1 MIQLYGRRNSINVQK
16 VSWALCEL
24 NIEFKWH
31 DEHGKFG
38 TVNVENYEKL
48 NPQLIVPSLDH
59 NGTIINQSNSI
70 VRYLYRKYTDVYE
83 LSKAEDIAIAE
94 QWMEFQ
100 ATDLQLN
107 MTPIFWGLVRNPPED
122 RDQELIDKNIVLLN
136 KKFEI
141 PITVAS
147 KLIYSEIGNVFLTR
161 LSSIIHPPIANDEKT
176 GMLALRS
183 SVIQGI
189 YIGNGKINLINFF
202 EGYPTK
208 TVILD
213 VNAYSKVMNKVESI
227 SELLDF
233 FTNSPLEKIKTN

>member
-16 VSWALCEL
+16 VSWTLCEL

-48 NPQLIVPSLDH
+48 NPQLIVPTLDY

-70 VRYLYRKYTDVYE
+70 VRYLYRKHTDVYE
-83 LSKAEDIAIAE
+83 ISKAEDIAIAE

-122 RDQELIDKNIVLLN
+122 RDQDLIDKNIILLN

-141 PITVAS
+141 FDNFLEGHEYILNNSFGMSDIIMGVATYRYNSLPIERPNLVNLQNWY
-147 KLIYSEIGNVFLTR
+147 K
-161 LSSIIHPPIANDEKT
+161 
-176 GMLALRS
+176 
-183 SVIQGI
+183 
-189 YIGNGKINLINFF
+189 KISNRNCF
-202 EGYPTK
+202 K
-208 TVILD
+208 KNILGTF
-213 VNAYSKVMNKVESI
+213 S
-227 SELLDF
+227 
-233 FTNSPLEKIKTN
+233 

>member
-48 NPQLIVPSLDH
+48 NPQLIVPTLDH

-83 LSKAEDIAIAE
+83 ISKAEDIAIAE

-141 PITVAS
+141 FDNFLSHREYILNNSFGMSDIIMGVAYYRYNSLPIERPNLTNL
-147 KLIYSEIGNVFLTR
+147 KLWYDK
-161 LSSIIHPPIANDEKT
+161 IIKRDC
-176 GMLALRS
+176 
-183 SVIQGI
+183 
-189 YIGNGKINLINFF
+189 F
-202 EGYPTK
+202 
-208 TVILD
+208 
-213 VNAYSKVMNKVESI
+213 NKNIFGTFS
-227 SELLDF
+227 
-233 FTNSPLEKIKTN
+233 

>member
-48 NPQLIVPSLDH
+48 NPQLIVPTLDY

-70 VRYLYRKYTDVYE
+70 VRYLYRKHTDVYE
-83 LSKAEDIAIAE
+83 ISKAEDIAIAE

-122 RDQELIDKNIVLLN
+122 RDQDLIDKNIILLN
-136 KKFEI
+136 KKFKIFDNFLEGHEYI
-141 PITVAS
+141 LNNSFGMSDIIMGVATYRYNSLPIERPNLVNLQNWY
-147 KLIYSEIGNVFLTR
+147 K
-161 LSSIIHPPIANDEKT
+161 
-176 GMLALRS
+176 
-183 SVIQGI
+183 
-189 YIGNGKINLINFF
+189 KISNRNCF
-202 EGYPTK
+202 K
-208 TVILD
+208 KNILGTF
-213 VNAYSKVMNKVESI
+213 S
-227 SELLDF
+227 
-233 FTNSPLEKIKTN
+233 

>member
-48 NPQLIVPSLDH
+48 NPQLIVPTLDY

-70 VRYLYRKYTDVYE
+70 VRYLYRKHTDVYE
-83 LSKAEDIAIAE
+83 ISKAEDIAIAE

-107 MTPIFWGLVRNPPED
+107 MTPIFWGLIRNPPED
-122 RDQELIDKNIVLLN
+122 RDQDLIDKNIVLLN

-141 PITVAS
+141 FDNFLSDREFILNNNFGMSDIIMGVATYRYNSLPIERPNLVNLQNWY
-147 KLIYSEIGNVFLTR
+147 KKI
-161 LSSIIHPPIANDEKT
+161 SSRNCFKK
-176 GMLALRS
+176 
-183 SVIQGI
+183 
-189 YIGNGKINLINFF
+189 N
-202 EGYPTK
+202 
-208 TVILD
+208 ILGTF
-213 VNAYSKVMNKVESI
+213 S
-227 SELLDF
+227 
-233 FTNSPLEKIKTN
+233 

>member
-48 NPQLIVPSLDH
+48 NPQLIVPTLDY

-70 VRYLYRKYTDVYE
+70 VRYLYRKHTDVYE
-83 LSKAEDIAIAE
+83 ISKAEDIAIAE

-122 RDQELIDKNIVLLN
+122 RDQDLIDKNLILLN

-141 PITVAS
+141 FDNFLEGHEYILNNSFGMSDIIMGVATYRYNSLPIERPNLVNLQNWY
-147 KLIYSEIGNVFLTR
+147 K
-161 LSSIIHPPIANDEKT
+161 
-176 GMLALRS
+176 
-183 SVIQGI
+183 
-189 YIGNGKINLINFF
+189 KISNRNCF
-202 EGYPTK
+202 K
-208 TVILD
+208 KNILGTF
-213 VNAYSKVMNKVESI
+213 S
-227 SELLDF
+227 
-233 FTNSPLEKIKTN
+233 

>member
-1 MIQLYGRRNSINVQK
+1 LIQLYGRRNSINVQK

-48 NPQLIVPSLDH
+48 NPQLIVPTLDY

-70 VRYLYRKYTDVYE
+70 VRYLYRKHTDVYE
-83 LSKAEDIAIAE
+83 ISKAEDIAIAE

-122 RDQELIDKNIVLLN
+122 RDQDLIDKNIILLN

-141 PITVAS
+141 FDNFLEGHEYILNNSFGMSDIIMGVATYRYNSLPIERPNLVNLQNWY
-147 KLIYSEIGNVFLTR
+147 K
-161 LSSIIHPPIANDEKT
+161 
-176 GMLALRS
+176 
-183 SVIQGI
+183 
-189 YIGNGKINLINFF
+189 KISNRNCF
-202 EGYPTK
+202 K
-208 TVILD
+208 KNILGTF
-213 VNAYSKVMNKVESI
+213 S
-227 SELLDF
+227 
-233 FTNSPLEKIKTN
+233 

>member
-48 NPQLIVPSLDH
+48 NPQLIVPTLDY

-70 VRYLYRKYTDVYE
+70 VRYLYRKHTDVYE
-83 LSKAEDIAIAE
+83 ISKTEDIAIAE

-122 RDQELIDKNIVLLN
+122 RDQDLIDKNIILLN
-136 KKFEI
+136 KKFKIFDNFLKDHEYI
-141 PITVAS
+141 LNNSFGMSDIIMGVATYRYNSLPIVRPN
-147 KLIYSEIGNVFLTR
+147 LVNL
-161 LSSIIHPPIANDEKT
+161 
-176 GMLALRS
+176 
-183 SVIQGI
+183 
-189 YIGNGKINLINFF
+189 KIW
-202 EGYPTK
+202 YDK
-208 TVILD
+208 
-213 VNAYSKVMNKVESI
+213 I
-227 SELLDF
+227 SRRDCF
-233 FTNSPLEKIKTN
+233 KKNIFGTFS

>member
-38 TVNVENYEKL
+38 TVNVENYDKL
-48 NPQLIVPSLDH
+48 NPQLIVPTLDH

-83 LSKAEDIAIAE
+83 ISKAEDIAIAE

-122 RDQELIDKNIVLLN
+122 RDHELIDKNVVLLN

-141 PITVAS
+141 FDNFLSDREYILNNSFGMSDIIMGVAS
-147 KLIYSEIGNVFLTR
+147 YRYNSLPIERPNLTNLKLWYDK
-161 LSSIIHPPIANDEKT
+161 IIKRDC
-176 GMLALRS
+176 
-183 SVIQGI
+183 
-189 YIGNGKINLINFF
+189 F
-202 EGYPTK
+202 
-208 TVILD
+208 
-213 VNAYSKVMNKVESI
+213 NKNIFGTFS
-227 SELLDF
+227 
-233 FTNSPLEKIKTN
+233 

>member
-48 NPQLIVPSLDH
+48 NPQLIVPTLDY

-70 VRYLYRKYTDVYE
+70 VRYLYRKHTDVYE
-83 LSKAEDIAIAE
+83 ISKAEDIAIAE

-122 RDQELIDKNIVLLN
+122 RDQDLIDKNIILLN

-141 PITVAS
+141 FDNFLEGHEYILNNSFGMSDIIMGVATYRFNSLPIERPNLVNLQNWY
-147 KLIYSEIGNVFLTR
+147 K
-161 LSSIIHPPIANDEKT
+161 
-176 GMLALRS
+176 
-183 SVIQGI
+183 
-189 YIGNGKINLINFF
+189 KISNRNCF
-202 EGYPTK
+202 K
-208 TVILD
+208 KNILGTF
-213 VNAYSKVMNKVESI
+213 S
-227 SELLDF
+227 
-233 FTNSPLEKIKTN
+233 

>member
-48 NPQLIVPSLDH
+48 NPQMIVPTLDH
-59 NGTIINQSNSI
+59 NGAIINQSNSI
-70 VRYLYRKYTDVYE
+70 VRYLYRKHTDVYE
-83 LSKAEDIAIAE
+83 ISKAEDIAIAE

-122 RDQELIDKNIVLLN
+122 RDQDLIDKNIVLLN

-141 PITVAS
+141 FDNFLSDREFILNNNFGMSDIIMGVATYRYNSLPIERPNLVNLQNWY
-147 KLIYSEIGNVFLTR
+147 KKI
-161 LSSIIHPPIANDEKT
+161 SSRNCFKK
-176 GMLALRS
+176 
-183 SVIQGI
+183 
-189 YIGNGKINLINFF
+189 N
-202 EGYPTK
+202 
-208 TVILD
+208 ILGTF
-213 VNAYSKVMNKVESI
+213 S
-227 SELLDF
+227 
-233 FTNSPLEKIKTN
+233 

>member
-48 NPQLIVPSLDH
+48 NPQLIVPTLDY

-70 VRYLYRKYTDVYE
+70 VRYLYRKHTDIYE
-83 LSKAEDIAIAE
+83 ISKTEDIAIAE

-122 RDQELIDKNIVLLN
+122 RDQDLIDKNIILLN

-141 PITVAS
+141 FDNFLEGHEYILNNSFGMSDIIMGVATYRYNSLPIERPNLVNLQNWY
-147 KLIYSEIGNVFLTR
+147 KKI
-161 LSSIIHPPIANDEKT
+161 SSRNCFKK
-176 GMLALRS
+176 
-183 SVIQGI
+183 
-189 YIGNGKINLINFF
+189 N
-202 EGYPTK
+202 
-208 TVILD
+208 ILGTF
-213 VNAYSKVMNKVESI
+213 S
-227 SELLDF
+227 
-233 FTNSPLEKIKTN
+233 

>member
-48 NPQLIVPSLDH
+48 NPQLIVPTLDY

-70 VRYLYRKYTDVYE
+70 VRYLYRKHTDVYE
-83 LSKAEDIAIAE
+83 ISKAEDIAITE

-122 RDQELIDKNIVLLN
+122 RDQDLIDKNIILLN

-141 PITVAS
+141 FDNFLEGHEYILNNSFGMSDIIMGVATYRYNSLPIERPNLVNLQNWY
-147 KLIYSEIGNVFLTR
+147 K
-161 LSSIIHPPIANDEKT
+161 
-176 GMLALRS
+176 
-183 SVIQGI
+183 
-189 YIGNGKINLINFF
+189 KISNRNCF
-202 EGYPTK
+202 K
-208 TVILD
+208 KNILGTF
-213 VNAYSKVMNKVESI
+213 S
-227 SELLDF
+227 
-233 FTNSPLEKIKTN
+233 

>member
-48 NPQLIVPSLDH
+48 NPQLIVPTLDY

-70 VRYLYRKYTDVYE
+70 VRYLYRKHTDVYE
-83 LSKAEDIAIAE
+83 ISKTEDIAIAE

-122 RDQELIDKNIVLLN
+122 RDQDLIDKNIVLLN

-141 PITVAS
+141 FDNFLSDREFILNNNFGMSDIIMGVATYRYNSLPIERPNLVNLQNWY
-147 KLIYSEIGNVFLTR
+147 KKI
-161 LSSIIHPPIANDEKT
+161 SSRNCFKK
-176 GMLALRS
+176 
-183 SVIQGI
+183 
-189 YIGNGKINLINFF
+189 N
-202 EGYPTK
+202 
-208 TVILD
+208 ILGTF
-213 VNAYSKVMNKVESI
+213 S
-227 SELLDF
+227 
-233 FTNSPLEKIKTN
+233 

>member
-24 NIEFKWH
+24 NLEFTWH

-48 NPQLIVPSLDH
+48 NPQLIVPTLDH

-83 LSKAEDIAIAE
+83 ISKAEDIATAE

-107 MTPIFWGLVRNPPED
+107 MTPIALHLLHYLNILMEKKGILLLKMVFMLVR
-122 RDQELIDKNIVLLN
+122 
-136 KKFEI
+136 
-141 PITVAS
+141 
-147 KLIYSEIGNVFLTR
+147 KLFQVKMYH
-161 LSSIIHPPIANDEKT
+161 LS
-176 GMLALRS
+176 
-183 SVIQGI
+183 
-189 YIGNGKINLINFF
+189 
-202 EGYPTK
+202 
-208 TVILD
+208 
-213 VNAYSKVMNKVESI
+213 
-227 SELLDF
+227 
-233 FTNSPLEKIKTN
+233 

>member
-48 NPQLIVPSLDH
+48 NPQMIVPTLDY

-70 VRYLYRKYTDVYE
+70 VRYLYRKHTDVYE
-83 LSKAEDIAIAE
+83 ISKAEDIAIAE

-122 RDQELIDKNIVLLN
+122 RDQDLIDKNIILLN

-141 PITVAS
+141 FDNFLSDREFILNNSFGMSDIIMGVATYRYNSLPIERPNLVNLQNWY
-147 KLIYSEIGNVFLTR
+147 KKI
-161 LSSIIHPPIANDEKT
+161 SSRNCF
-176 GMLALRS
+176 
-183 SVIQGI
+183 
-189 YIGNGKINLINFF
+189 KIN
-202 EGYPTK
+202 
-208 TVILD
+208 ILGTF
-213 VNAYSKVMNKVESI
+213 S
-227 SELLDF
+227 
-233 FTNSPLEKIKTN
+233 

>member
-48 NPQLIVPSLDH
+48 NPQLIVPTLDY

-70 VRYLYRKYTDVYE
+70 VRYLYRKHTDVYE
-83 LSKAEDIAIAE
+83 ISKTEDIAIAE

-122 RDQELIDKNIVLLN
+122 RDQDLIDKNIILLN

-141 PITVAS
+141 FDNFLEGHEYILNNSFGMSDIIMGVATYRYNSLPIERPNLVNLQNWY
-147 KLIYSEIGNVFLTR
+147 KKI
-161 LSSIIHPPIANDEKT
+161 SSRNCFKK
-176 GMLALRS
+176 
-183 SVIQGI
+183 
-189 YIGNGKINLINFF
+189 N
-202 EGYPTK
+202 
-208 TVILD
+208 ILGTF
-213 VNAYSKVMNKVESI
+213 S
-227 SELLDF
+227 
-233 FTNSPLEKIKTN
+233 

>member
-24 NIEFKWH
+24 NLEFKWH

-48 NPQLIVPSLDH
+48 NPQMIVPALDH

-70 VRYLYRKYTDVYE
+70 VRYLYRKHTDVYE
-83 LSKAEDIAIAE
+83 ISKAEDIAIAE

-122 RDQELIDKNIVLLN
+122 RDQDLIDKNIVLLN

-141 PITVAS
+141 FDNFLSDREFILNNNFGMSDIIMGVATYRYNSLPIERPNLVNLQNWY
-147 KLIYSEIGNVFLTR
+147 KKI
-161 LSSIIHPPIANDEKT
+161 SSRNCFKK
-176 GMLALRS
+176 
-183 SVIQGI
+183 
-189 YIGNGKINLINFF
+189 N
-202 EGYPTK
+202 
-208 TVILD
+208 ILGTF
-213 VNAYSKVMNKVESI
+213 S
-227 SELLDF
+227 
-233 FTNSPLEKIKTN
+233 

>member
-48 NPQLIVPSLDH
+48 NLQLIVPTLDY

-70 VRYLYRKYTDVYE
+70 VRYLYRKHTDVYE
-83 LSKAEDIAIAE
+83 ISKAEDIAIAE

-122 RDQELIDKNIVLLN
+122 RDQDLIDKNIILLN

-141 PITVAS
+141 FDNFLEGHEYILNNSFGMSDIIMGVATYRYNSLPIERPNLVNLQNWY
-147 KLIYSEIGNVFLTR
+147 KKI
-161 LSSIIHPPIANDEKT
+161 SSRNCFKK
-176 GMLALRS
+176 
-183 SVIQGI
+183 
-189 YIGNGKINLINFF
+189 N
-202 EGYPTK
+202 
-208 TVILD
+208 ILGTF
-213 VNAYSKVMNKVESI
+213 S
-227 SELLDF
+227 
-233 FTNSPLEKIKTN
+233 

>member
-16 VSWALCEL
+16 VSWTLCEL

-48 NPQLIVPSLDH
+48 NPQLIVPTLDY

-70 VRYLYRKYTDVYE
+70 VRYLYRKHTDVYE
-83 LSKAEDIAIAE
+83 ISKAEDIAIAE

-122 RDQELIDKNIVLLN
+122 RDQDLIDKNIILLN

-141 PITVAS
+141 FDNFLEGHEYILNNSFGMSDIIMGVATYRYNSLPIERPNLVNLQNWY
-147 KLIYSEIGNVFLTR
+147 KKI
-161 LSSIIHPPIANDEKT
+161 SSRNCFKK
-176 GMLALRS
+176 
-183 SVIQGI
+183 
-189 YIGNGKINLINFF
+189 N
-202 EGYPTK
+202 
-208 TVILD
+208 ILGTF
-213 VNAYSKVMNKVESI
+213 S
-227 SELLDF
+227 
-233 FTNSPLEKIKTN
+233 

>member
-48 NPQLIVPSLDH
+48 NPQLIVPTLDH

-83 LSKAEDIAIAE
+83 ISKAEDIAIAE

-122 RDQELIDKNIVLLN
+122 RDQDLIDKNIILLN

-141 PITVAS
+141 FDNFLSDREFILNNNFAMSDIIMGVATYRYNSLPIERPNLVNLQNWY
-147 KLIYSEIGNVFLTR
+147 K
-161 LSSIIHPPIANDEKT
+161 
-176 GMLALRS
+176 
-183 SVIQGI
+183 
-189 YIGNGKINLINFF
+189 KISNRNCF
-202 EGYPTK
+202 K
-208 TVILD
+208 KNILGTF
-213 VNAYSKVMNKVESI
+213 S
-227 SELLDF
+227 
-233 FTNSPLEKIKTN
+233 